1 MFMDIFVININK
13 ADFISDEFLSKF
25 KFKNFSSPQKEKI
38 HKFTYLMLDR
48 ILKNFYNIENPVVE
62 FINEKPV
69 LKDNKKHFS
78 ISHSGDYI
86 VLGFS
91 EHDCGIDIE
100 KIKPRDYKKI
110 SERMNFKSNSLK
122 EFYLNWTEYEA
133 KYKLGLK
140 SQSAYSFEI
149 PDYMITAV
157 DGYKDEKYEVYYN
170 I

>member
-1 MFMDIFVININK
+1 MYVRVIKKKLGITTVDVP
-13 ADFISDEFLSKF
+13 ATPPYALTTAHLVIWSMIMQRGAS
-25 KFKNFSSPQKEKI
+25 QRKEKK
-38 HKFTYLMLDR
+38 KFFD
-48 ILKNFYNIENPVVE
+48 NPVVE

-69 LKDNKKHFS
+69 LKDNKKYFS

-149 PDYMITAV
+149 PDYIITAV